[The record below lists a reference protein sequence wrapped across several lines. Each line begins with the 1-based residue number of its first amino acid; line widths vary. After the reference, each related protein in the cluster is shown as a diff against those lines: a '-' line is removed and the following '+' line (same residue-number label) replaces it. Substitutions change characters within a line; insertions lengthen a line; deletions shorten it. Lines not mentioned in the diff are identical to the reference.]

1 MTTSSTT
8 PRAGW
13 TFAIVSVALFMSTL
27 DNLIVGVALPSIR
40 ADFGSTLEALQWT
53 VNAYTIAYAVLLLTG
68 AALGDRFGRK
78 RVFMLGLGVFTF
90 ASALSALAPSAQ
102 ALIAARALLGVG
114 AAMVTPLTLTLLSE
128 AVPVERRAAA
138 IGAWAGIGGLGV
150 AMGPV
155 VGGAVVNGLAWQWI
169 FWLNVPIGLILLAL
183 STRFL
188 TESRGPN
195 AKLDLPGV
203 GLASVGLT
211 SLVFG
216 IVRASDIGWSAA
228 ATLASLSTGAIL
240 LIGFVVWEHRS
251 PAPMLPL
258 RFFKSRAFTATNL
271 TGMAMF
277 FGVFGSIFFL
287 AQFFQ
292 TVQGM
297 TALQSGLRT
306 LPWTAAPMVVSPIAG
321 VLAGRYGAR
330 PFLVTGMLLQ
340 SISLLWLSMVSDANV
355 VYSELIVPFI
365 LGGIGMGLVF
375 ATSASAV
382 LAAVSEQEA
391 GQASGAANMLR
402 ELGGVLGVAVLA
414 TVFSTYGSYASPEAF
429 ADGMTAALPVGA
441 AITLAGAIAASLV
454 PSGAGSTVDLEARDL
469 PVDAAA
475 QPQGAAA

>member
-1 MTTSSTT
+1 MTPESRT

-27 DNLIVGVALPSIR
+27 DNLVVGVALPSIR
-40 ADFGSTLEALQWT
+40 ADFGATLESLQWT

-78 RVFMLGLGVFTF
+78 RVFMLGLGVFVA
-90 ASALSALAPSAQ
+90 ASALSALAPSAD

-128 AVPVERRAAA
+128 AVPAEKRAAA

-169 FWLNVPIGLILLAL
+169 FWLNVPIGLALLPL
-183 STRFL
+183 SARYL

-195 AKLDLPGV
+195 SKLDLPGV
-203 GLASVGLT
+203 ALASVGLT

-216 IVRASDIGWSAA
+216 IVRASDIGWTTTT
-228 ATLASLSTGAIL
+228 TLASLSVGAAL
-240 LIGFVVWEHRS
+240 LLGFVLWEHRS

-258 RFFKSRAFTATNL
+258 RFFKNRAFTATNFV
-271 TGMAMF
+271 GMAMF

-287 AQFFQ
+287 SQFFQ

-330 PFLVTGMLLQ
+330 PFLLAGMVLQ
-340 SISLLWLSMVSDANV
+340 SVSLFWLSRVSDANV
-355 VYSELIVPFI
+355 LYSQLIAPFI

-414 TVFSTYGSYASPEAF
+414 TVFSTYGSYVSPETFSA
-429 ADGMTAALPVGA
+429 GMTAALPVGA
-441 AITLAGAIAASLV
+441 AVTLAGAIAAALV
-454 PSGAGSTVDLEARDL
+454 PRGAGSTADLESRDMA
-469 PVDAAA
+469 VDGAP
-475 QPQGAAA
+475 QPQGAT